1 MNVIKDIVMPIVKVV
16 NKANAE
22 KIEYE
27 VRNCYEVCDKDGNIT
42 ANFKENAIKIWIYA
56 DIDEDIRRQLSD
68 LQYSLIR
75 KYGIGIE
82 IVIVPVFSTNLN
94 NS

>member
-1 MNVIKDIVMPIVKVV
+1 MNVIKDIVMPIVKVA
-16 NKANAE
+16 NKANVE
-22 KIEYE
+22 KVEYE
-27 VRNCYEVCDKDGNIT
+27 EREDGV
-42 ANFKENAIKIWIYA
+42 KIWIYA

-82 IVIVPVFSTNLN
+82 IVIIDRKVEPYNI
-94 NS
+94 

>member
-16 NKANAE
+16 NKANVE
-22 KIEYE
+22 KVEYE
-27 VRNCYEVCDKDGNIT
+27 EREDTV
-42 ANFKENAIKIWIYA
+42 KIWIYA

-75 KYGIGIE
+75 KYGIGVE
-82 IVIVPVFSTNLN
+82 VVIVPVFSTNLN